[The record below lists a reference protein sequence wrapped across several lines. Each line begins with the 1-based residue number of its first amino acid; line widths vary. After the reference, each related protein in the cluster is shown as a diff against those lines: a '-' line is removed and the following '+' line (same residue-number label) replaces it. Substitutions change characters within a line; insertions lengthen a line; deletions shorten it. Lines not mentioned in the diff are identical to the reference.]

1 MIFVCTYQA
10 YLVRKVPENYNEAR
24 YITFTMVTRSMN
36 IIVYIITSS
45 GMEGK
50 NQVLVFCIFQ
60 CLKASV
66 ALSCMFLPKVY
77 ILLFQP
83 ERNVPH
89 NPVQSKLG
97 TFVEEISVI
106 RIKPD
111 GRSSGSSSQV
121 SEPTEMTTGG
131 SGNSSSPTRGKMSRK
146 VGREVRVGP
155 EEEVKSDLNDLRA
168 SEEHVST
175 DNAEGSDEPAG
186 VVLVNTLANS
196 DSTA

>member
-36 IIVYIITSS
+36 IMVYIITTS

-50 NQVLVFCIFQ
+50 NLVLVFCIFQ

-66 ALSCMFLPKVY
+66 TLVCMFLPKVY
-77 ILLFQP
+77 IILFQP
-83 ERNVPH
+83 EKNVPH

-97 TFVEEISVI
+97 TFVEEVSVI
-106 RIKPD
+106 RAKPD
-111 GRSSGSSSQV
+111 GSSSGSLLQASDPLETTTV
-121 SEPTEMTTGG
+121 TTG
-131 SGNSSSPTRGKMSRK
+131 NASPTKGRQCRK
-146 VGREVRVGP
+146 VGAEVEVGHK
-155 EEEVKSDLNDLRA
+155 EKLESDPDELRA
-168 SEEHVST
+168 NEQHVST
-175 DNAEGSDEPAG
+175 DSADRTKEAAG
-186 VVLVNTLANS
+186 VVLVNTLATS